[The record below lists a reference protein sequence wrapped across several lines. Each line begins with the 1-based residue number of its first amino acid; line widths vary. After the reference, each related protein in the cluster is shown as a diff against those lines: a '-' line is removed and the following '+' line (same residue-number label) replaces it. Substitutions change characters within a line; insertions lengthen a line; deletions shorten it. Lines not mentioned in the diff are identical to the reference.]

1 MAQYIFDKEKKS
13 TLGFGVILY
22 MPTLRAQC
30 PVCAE
35 VPVPAHSV
43 RVCLHTGARE
53 DFTFGV
59 RLNQD
64 RFDNKEL
71 YCVFHLK

>member
-1 MAQYIFDKEKKS
+1 MAQYTFDKQKRS

-22 MPTLRAQC
+22 MLALPAQC
-30 PVCAE
+30 RVCAE

-43 RVCLHTGARE
+43 HVYTHGLVKILPVGL
-53 DFTFGV
+53 

-71 YCVFHLK
+71 YCIFHLK